1 MAENLYTHPEPVP
14 PASQLAVLPF
24 LAAVDGYLREDGNVP
39 GLRITMH
46 RAVSREGDGYLQ
58 QVCAYLQ
65 ESGVN
70 ARGTVGRFF
79 PVNDRIIGAAYG
91 SGQIWRTHHYDSV
104 EALHSDLRKT
114 EKGDLSK
121 IPLSYL
127 AIPFLGPQDQVVLIL
142 YADCNQLNFFVD
154 EERVTRLVAMSK
166 GLCRLFDSLQ
176 KEPFPALR
184 NFPLQKGDPISGEAG
199 LYDIH
204 EPLPT
209 LAAPKFAEVFSFN
222 YEAAVA

>member
-1 MAENLYTHPEPVP
+1 MVENLYKHAEPVP

-24 LAAVDGYLREDGNVP
+24 LAAVDGYLREDGGVP
-39 GLRITMH
+39 ELRITMH

-91 SGQIWRTHHYDSV
+91 SGKVWRTRHYESV
-104 EALHSDLRKT
+104 DAIHEDMRKSEERDL
-114 EKGDLSK
+114 GK
-121 IPLSYL
+121 IPISYL
-127 AIPFLGPQDQVVLIL
+127 AIPFLGPQKQVVLIL
-142 YADCNQLNFFVD
+142 YADSSELNFFAND
-154 EERVTRLVAMSK
+154 DRVGRLVAMCN
-166 GLCRLFDSLQ
+166 GLCRLFDGLQ
-176 KEPFPALR
+176 KEPFPTLR
-184 NFPLQKGDPISGEAG
+184 NFPLQRGEPITGNAG

-204 EPLPT
+204 EPLSMAT
-209 LAAPKFAEVFSFN
+209 PKFAEVFSFN